1 MVAFVQKRQLVICRS
16 GLKLYT
22 FFIFFFQAEDGI
34 RDCLLSRG
42 LGDVYKRQFLLLF
55 VLVSV
60 LVVKVVAVAA
70 VASAKYDVNWGTFTY
85 VLIYPLSLKNL
96 LLGLPGRQG
105 VVGGGDRGRLPDPS
119 GRSTP
124 ASQRSRCDADMYI
137 PPCPAL

>member
-1 MVAFVQKRQLVICRS
+1 MPPLLIFVVC
-16 GLKLYT
+16 
-22 FFIFFFQAEDGI
+22 
-34 RDCLLSRG
+34 C
-42 LGDVYKRQFLLLF
+42 FLLLF

-119 GRSTP
+119 
-124 ASQRSRCDADMYI
+124 
-137 PPCPAL
+137 